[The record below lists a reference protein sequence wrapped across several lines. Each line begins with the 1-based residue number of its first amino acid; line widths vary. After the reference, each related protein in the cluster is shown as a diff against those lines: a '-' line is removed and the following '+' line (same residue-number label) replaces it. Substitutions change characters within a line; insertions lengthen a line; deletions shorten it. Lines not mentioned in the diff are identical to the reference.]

1 MRVLATAAAV
11 FLMAVSLLGASP
23 ALADNRRAVLVMDV
37 DTGKILRQENA
48 HARRYPASLTKMMT
62 LYLLFD
68 ALRKGEVKLTTKFT
82 ASKYAARQ
90 PQTNISLRP
99 GDTITVE
106 EAIKALVVR
115 SANDVA
121 VVVAESL
128 GRSEW
133 NFGVMMTQ
141 KARELG
147 MKDTVFRNPHGLPN
161 SRQYTTAYDMALL
174 GAALRHD
181 FPQYYN
187 YFTTQAFRYKGR
199 TYTGHNRV
207 IGRFGGVDGIKTGY
221 INASGFN
228 LVTSVKRDGFYV
240 IGVVMGGPTAALR
253 DNEMVALMETT
264 FRAYEK
270 EKGRPREVA
279 SAPPPAMNPRRAALE
294 LAEAQGKANPDASG
308 QPVFQMTVNAEK
320 AAPEPTPPA
329 FSLRFGPGSRTRT
342 GVASARMEQPAPM
355 PPASPPPLET
365 VEVKEIYTPSV
376 AQAPVA
382 PASSASGAPSFKV
395 SVDLDNLKPASQKPL
410 PPKGTLEYQ
419 LALIE
424 SGQGDVGYDEP
435 VRAAV
440 KATPPAHTGT
450 ATGKSWGIQ
459 VGAYRDEQ
467 TARDA
472 VKKAFSLIE
481 NDVEDVYIAIARD
494 GTGLAQIHR
503 ARLGNLSKNQADAAC
518 RKLNASQQ
526 SCFAV
531 QMD

>member
-1 MRVLATAAAV
+1 MRVLAAV
-11 FLMAVSLLGASP
+11 AVMFLMAVSLFLASP
-23 ALADNRRAVLVMDV
+23 AHADNRRAVLVMDV

-68 ALRKGEVKLTTKFT
+68 ALRKGEVKMGTKFT

-99 GDTITVE
+99 GDTVTVE
-106 EAIKALVVR
+106 DAIKALVVR

-141 KARELG
+141 KARDLG

-161 SRQYTTAYDMALL
+161 SRQYTTAYDMAVL

-181 FPQYYN
+181 FPQYYD
-187 YFTTQAFRYKGR
+187 YFTTQVFRYKGR

-207 IGRFGGVDGIKTGY
+207 IGRFGGVDGIKTGF

-240 IGVVMGGPTAALR
+240 IGVVMGGPTAAVR

-279 SAPPPAMNPRRAALE
+279 SAPAPKMNPRRAALE
-294 LAEAQGKANPDASG
+294 LAEAQGQANPDAPQ
-308 QPVFQMTVNAEK
+308 QPVFQMTANEEK
-320 AAPEPTPPA
+320 TVAEPTPPA

-342 GVASARMEQPAPM
+342 GVASARMEQPAPT
-355 PPASPPPLET
+355 PPAAPPPLET
-365 VEVKEIYTPSV
+365 VEVQEIVTPSV
-376 AQAPVA
+376 AAAPAA
-382 PASSASGAPSFKV
+382 PASNAPSFKV
-395 SVDLDNLKPASQKPL
+395 SVDLDNLKPASQKTL

-440 KATPPAHTGT
+440 KATPPAPTGT
-450 ATGKSWGIQ
+450 RAGKNWGIQ

-481 NDVEDVYIAIARD
+481 SDVEDVYIAIARD
-494 GTGLAQIHR
+494 GAGLAQIHR